1 MLTILLIRHANCDH
15 VGRRIAGRASG
26 VHLNAAGRLEAAIL
40 AEALAQ
46 SSATAH
52 QEHLEAIYTSPVERA
67 VETAEILAARL
78 GVPVRPALGLIEL
91 DFGEWTGRSLE
102 ELDTDTWWRQWNEQ
116 REATRIPGGE
126 LMAEG
131 VNRAMAE
138 LDRLGCDHPNGTV
151 AAVSHGDIIRG
162 VLLRYLGIGLDH
174 VHRLEVSPA
183 SVSVVRGGQVIAVN
197 WQPGGPLAH
206 A

>member
-40 AEALAQ
+40 AQALVQ

-102 ELDTDTWWRQWNEQ
+102 ELDTDPWWRQWNEQ